1 MWCLRVTR
9 GWRLFESSTR
19 QGIVLTTLLLFS
31 SLTGRALINFFRA
44 GAALNGEGTAL
55 IWIRY
60 ITLGEA
66 GKQHFL
72 WCIVLR
78 CTVRVIMWVRLTIH
92 LKAIVSSTFRL
103 YVILRYKKPFQLLT
117 STSWWKSDVTAEKR
131 ALKKSKTAC
140 LKVSCWK
147 QNEYIAPQGR
157 KILKLPPTWTPPPP
171 PPPHK
176 KLATLK
182 SCIFIRF
189 GRITFKLGNFLNVK
203 TLFRR
208 CRRFRPNDPHIENL
222 KFRSGTLPWYWLW
235 CCLKRL
241 YNLSKGYCEV
251 LYCGSV
257 YFCCQHCF

>member
-1 MWCLRVTR
+1 MS
-9 GWRLFESSTR
+9 ESELLKTERIYSPSRT
-19 QGIVLTTLLLFS
+19 QNFKTTTNLDPS
-31 SLTGRALINFFRA
+31 
-44 GAALNGEGTAL
+44 
-55 IWIRY
+55 
-60 ITLGEA
+60 
-66 GKQHFL
+66 
-72 WCIVLR
+72 
-78 CTVRVIMWVRLTIH
+78 
-92 LKAIVSSTFRL
+92 
-103 YVILRYKKPFQLLT
+103 
-117 STSWWKSDVTAEKR
+117 
-131 ALKKSKTAC
+131 
-140 LKVSCWK
+140 
-147 QNEYIAPQGR
+147 
-157 KILKLPPTWTPPPP
+157 PT
-171 PPPHK
+171 PPHK